1 MLSTYLCQ
9 LNGFG
14 GSVFNPS
21 KTILR
26 LLLEDIPAKPATPP
40 KSNIDTKNDDLKYL
54 QCISFQTWLFWVS
67 LLDFRGRV

>member
-1 MLSTYLCQ
+1 MLSTYPCQ

-14 GSVFNPS
+14 ASVFNPS

-40 KSNIDTKNDDLKYL
+40 KSNIDTKNDDL
-54 QCISFQTWLFWVS
+54 QCSSFQTWLFWVS
-67 LLDFRGRV
+67 LLDFRGQV